1 MIPSTDIE
9 YYGDQNRWF
18 IGTVIDINDPLELG
32 RVKVRI
38 FGVHTSNTIHISLG
52 DLPWA
57 QVVSPITEGGS
68 SGIGANTG
76 IKPMAQVFGVFLD
89 GKNSQLPLIVGSIPK
104 YEPIDHAI
112 PESNY
117 VQQKNNSYA
126 NASRAVMNA
135 ALAKEIDD
143 KNLIG
148 KDNKERAYNFFISD
162 LIPNPFEPHQAAG
175 ILGNMIVESRTGN
188 DINPAALNKGE
199 GSFGICQWNPGS
211 GKPSRYAQLVNF
223 ANSNKM
229 PIDSLYC
236 QLQFVMHELYKH
248 GYLGLEDLRAAEDVE
263 TAASVFEKKFEIPA
277 EGTSAKR
284 ISEAKIIF
292 NLMETA

>member
-112 PESNY
+112 P
-117 VQQKNNSYA
+117 
-126 NASRAVMNA
+126 
-135 ALAKEIDD
+135 
-143 KNLIG
+143 
-148 KDNKERAYNFFISD
+148 
-162 LIPNPFEPHQAAG
+162 
-175 ILGNMIVESRTGN
+175 
-188 DINPAALNKGE
+188 
-199 GSFGICQWNPGS
+199 
-211 GKPSRYAQLVNF
+211 
-223 ANSNKM
+223 
-229 PIDSLYC
+229 
-236 QLQFVMHELYKH
+236 
-248 GYLGLEDLRAAEDVE
+248 
-263 TAASVFEKKFEIPA
+263 
-277 EGTSAKR
+277 
-284 ISEAKIIF
+284 
-292 NLMETA
+292 